1 MRLIDADFLIEK
13 IKDNGLF
20 CIADEQNKAEF
31 ILCLENTEIVY
42 DIDKVIEQL
51 EGKLCSEE
59 DEKVDMDCH
68 MRNTHFREAI
78 EIVKSGG
85 IKMNEA
91 EKLLPCPFCGGKMYI
106 IKKECLTNGF
116 ISYGLYHDTYTF
128 NRSRCLLAGKTL
140 DAAFGTEESAIK
152 KWNKRV

>member
-1 MRLIDADFLIEK
+1 MRLIDADLLIEK

-20 CIADEQNKAEF
+20 CVVDEQDKAEF
-31 ILCLENTEIVY
+31 ILCLEITEIAY

-59 DEKVDMDCH
+59 DEKADMDCH

-85 IKMNEA
+85 IKMDGT
-91 EKLLPCPFCGGKMYI
+91 EKLLPCPFCGGEMHI

-116 ISYGLYHDTYTF
+116 ISYGLYHGEF
-128 NRSRCLLAGKTL
+128 NHSTCVLAGQML
-140 DAAFGTEESAIK
+140 DTVFETEKSAIK
-152 KWNKRV
+152 KWNKRI